1 MANAR
6 HSFKAAAD
14 QLKLQACR
22 PCLACESGE
31 WVYGV
36 LAL

>member
-1 MANAR
+1 MANTK

-31 WVYGV
+31 GVYGV
-36 LAL
+36 LEL